1 MRENGFD
8 PGPKRGEKTWDE
20 FLKMHAATLWQCD
33 FFAHK
38 VLTLRGVRE
47 FFVIAFLHV
56 WWAMGVISVSRIFY
70 PVRGS

>member
-1 MRENGFD
+1 LLREHGFD
-8 PGPKRGEKTWDE
+8 PGPKRGETWDE

-38 VLTLRGVRE
+38 VLTLRDVSE

-56 WWAMGVISVSRIFY
+56 GSRK
-70 PVRGS
+70 VRQPSIRPRRG